1 MGDYI
6 HKIKTLPLDEVL
18 RRGSRM
24 IQRRSLSKFN
34 KWRARFQSTYVVRE
48 DLRIEMPINFSCVLF
63 EENGTQV
70 FALAKLFRAHKFDLL
85 GSGWRRVYYGM
96 TALGIEGNVYPPHE
110 AVIVDRAGDWL
121 LGKIQSVNLHY
132 AKKVWTLIDADY
144 EPIPWQMDFKSGYAW
159 SAKTWYT
166 EIAYG
171 HLPGVDVKV
180 PWELARMQHLP
191 MLARAFRVAEASERN
206 VYVREFRNEV
216 LNFIATNPPQFGVN
230 WHCSMDVGI
239 RVANW
244 LVAYDLFRTFGASFD
259 EDFER
264 VFASSV
270 YDHGR
275 HIIRNLEYSPHLR
288 SNHYLSDI
296 VGLLFAALHLPASD
310 ETDAWLAFALQELV
324 SEMAHEF
331 HEDGSNF
338 EGSTS
343 YHRLS
348 TELML
353 YGALFAVQMDE
364 IRRER
369 LLLYKPSLHRVQP
382 PLKPIEEQSFD
393 LVRKEI
399 FPAWLWE
406 RLAKALRFTSDLLHE
421 DGTIPQVG
429 DNDSGRFLKLNPVY
443 DVLTEEEAVTKYENL
458 QDFPVRK
465 NALYYDENILNHEH
479 LCEAYH
485 VLCGFDIEQPVS
497 FETAFIQSLAKEI
510 PTIRLADNLL
520 SVSNSLCVRDFVD
533 TLPLTGLDM
542 QEYHF
547 PNPKEDIS
555 AIRCY
560 PYAGMGLYIFKSPH
574 LYMTVRCGEVGQN
587 GNGGHA
593 HNDQLSLTLRID
605 GEDIIVDPG
614 TYLYTPL
621 PERRNEFRATAA
633 HFTIQKEGL
642 EQNPWHLG
650 RTGLFSMVHETTFA
664 KVLLLTSNAIVME
677 HSGFGEKVYRVV
689 EILEDEV
696 FVRDYGDRITRC
708 LSSGISSNG
717 YGKIYHLDYI
727 FEGNWCD
734 C

>member
-1 MGDYI
+1 MGDYWN
-6 HKIKTLPLDEVL
+6 KIRRLPLDEVL

-34 KWRARFQSTYVVRE
+34 KWRAGFQSTYCARE
-48 DLRIEMPINFSCVLF
+48 DLYIEVPISFRDVLF
-63 EENGTQV
+63 QEDATQV
-70 FALAKLFRAHKFDLL
+70 LALANLFRAHTFDFL

-96 TALGIEGNVYPPHE
+96 TALGVEGNVYPSSE

-121 LGKIQSVNLHY
+121 SGKIPSVNLRY

-171 HLPGVDVKV
+171 YLSGVDVKV

-191 MLARAFRVAEASERN
+191 MLARAFRIAEASERD
-206 VYVREFRNEV
+206 VYMREFRNEI
-216 LNFIATNPPQFGVN
+216 LDFIATNPPQFGVN
-230 WHCSMDVGI
+230 WHCTMDVGI

-244 LVAYDLFRTFGASFD
+244 LVAYDLFKTFGASFD
-259 EDFER
+259 DDFER
-264 VFASSV
+264 VLAASV

-275 HIIRNLEYSPHLR
+275 HIIRNLEYSPELR

-296 VGLLFAALHLPASD
+296 AGLLFAALHLPPSD

-338 EGSTS
+338 EGATS

-353 YGALFAVQMDE
+353 YSALFAVQMDPV
-364 IRRER
+364 RRNR
-369 LLLYKPSLHRVQP
+369 VKAYKCSLHHVQP
-382 PLKPIEEQSFD
+382 LLKPLEKQNFD
-393 LVRKEI
+393 LERDEI
-399 FPAWLWE
+399 FPAWFWE
-406 RLAKALRFTSDLLHE
+406 RLAKTLRFTSDLLHE
-421 DGTIPQVG
+421 DGTIPQIG

-443 DVLTEEEAVTKYENL
+443 DVLREQEAVAKYMNL
-458 QDFPVRK
+458 AGFPVREDGV
-465 NALYYDENILNHEH
+465 YYDENILNHQH
-479 LCEAYH
+479 LNEAYR
-485 VLCGFDIEQPVS
+485 VLCDLGNNSPIN
-497 FETAFIQSLAKEI
+497 FEMAFLRSLAEKI
-510 PTIRLADNLL
+510 PAVCLADNML
-520 SVSNSLCVRDFVD
+520 SSDDSVCVKDFVD
-533 TLPLTGLDM
+533 ALPVVDLDM

-547 PNPKEDIS
+547 PKPRERAS
-555 AIRCY
+555 ALHCY
-560 PYAGMGLYIFKSPH
+560 PYEGMGVYIFKSSH

-593 HNDQLSLTLRID
+593 HNDQLSITLRID
-605 GEDIIVDPG
+605 GKDIIVDPG

-621 PERRNEFRATAA
+621 SERRNEFRSTTA
-633 HFTIQKEGL
+633 HFTVQKDGA
-642 EQNPWHLG
+642 EQNLWNPGHA
-650 RTGLFSMVHETTFA
+650 GLFSMAHEQTLA
-664 KVLLLTSNAIVME
+664 KVLLLTPNAIVME
-677 HSGFGEKVYRVV
+677 HSGFGDKVYRVV

-696 FVRDYGDRITRC
+696 FVRDYGDGITRW
-708 LSSGISSNG
+708 LSSAAISNG
-717 YGKIYHLDYI
+717 YGKILALLPK
-727 FEGNWCD
+727 
-734 C
+734 

>member
-1 MGDYI
+1 MSRYWN
-6 HKIKTLPLDEVL
+6 KIRTLPLEEVL

-34 KWRARFQSTYVVRE
+34 KWRARIQSTYCARE
-48 DLRIEMPINFSCVLF
+48 DLHIEVPISFCDILF
-63 EENGTQV
+63 QENATQV
-70 FALAKLFRAHKFDLL
+70 LALANLFRAHKFDLL

-96 TALGIEGNVYPPHE
+96 TTLGVEGNVYPSSE

-121 LGKIQSVNLHY
+121 SGKIPFVNLRY
-132 AKKVWTLIDADY
+132 AKKVWALVDADY
-144 EPIPWQMDFKSGYAW
+144 EPIPWQMDFKSGYTW
-159 SAKTWYT
+159 SAKTWYM
-166 EIAYG
+166 ESAYG

-191 MLARAFRVAEASERN
+191 MLARAFRIAETSERD
-206 VYVREFRNEV
+206 VYMREFRNEI
-216 LNFIATNPPQFGVN
+216 LDFIATNPPQFGVN
-230 WHCSMDVGI
+230 WHCTMDVGI

-244 LVAYDLFRTFGASFD
+244 LVAYDLFKAFGVSFD
-259 EDFER
+259 DAFER
-264 VFASSV
+264 TLASSV

-275 HIIRNLEYSPHLR
+275 HIIRNLEYSPDLR

-296 VGLLFAALHLPASD
+296 VGLLFTALHLSSTD
-310 ETDAWLAFALQELV
+310 ETDMWLAFALQEMG
-324 SEMAHEF
+324 SEMVHEF

-353 YGALFAVQMDE
+353 YGALFAVQMDRS
-364 IRRER
+364 RRDR
-369 LLLYKPSLHRVQP
+369 VKSYRCTLHHVQPSLNS
-382 PLKPIEEQSFD
+382 IEKQDFD
-393 LVRKEI
+393 LDRDEI
-399 FPAWLWE
+399 FPEWFWE

-421 DGTIPQVG
+421 DGTIPQIG
-429 DNDSGRFLKLNPVY
+429 DNDSGRFLKLHPVY
-443 DVLTEEEAVTKYENL
+443 DIVSEQEAVAKYMNL
-458 QDFPVRK
+458 SFPARET
-465 NALYYDENILNHEH
+465 ALYYDENVLNHEY
-479 LCEAYH
+479 LAEAYRI
-485 VLCGFDIEQPVS
+485 LCRHDDVPLN
-497 FETAFIQSLAKEI
+497 FETIVLQSLAKRI
-510 PTIRLADNLL
+510 PAI
-520 SVSNSLCVRDFVD
+520 SLTPHCMSAHDDVCVQEFLD
-533 TLPLTGLDM
+533 TLPLEGLDR

-547 PNPKEDIS
+547 PKPKEDIS

-633 HFTIQKEGL
+633 HFTIQKEGM
-642 EQNPWHLG
+642 EQNPWHPG
-650 RTGLFSMVHETTFA
+650 RMGLFSMVHETTFA

-689 EILEDEV
+689 EISENEV
-696 FVRDYGDRITRC
+696 QIWDFGRNITKPVPHRFF
-708 LSSGISSNG
+708 SEG
-717 YGKIYHLDYI
+717 YGKCTRLR
-727 FEGNWCD
+727 G
-734 C
+734 

>member
-1 MGDYI
+1 MGDYWN
-6 HKIKTLPLDEVL
+6 KIRRLPLDEVL

-34 KWRARFQSTYVVRE
+34 KWRAGFQSTYAVRE
-48 DLRIEMPINFSCVLF
+48 DLRVEMPNNFSCTLF

-70 FALAKLFRAHKFDLL
+70 FALANLFRVHKFDLL

-96 TALGIEGNVYPPHE
+96 TALGVEGNVYPSSE

-121 LGKIQSVNLHY
+121 SGKIPSVNLRY

-144 EPIPWQMDFKSGYAW
+144 EPIPWQMDFKSGYTW

-171 HLPGVDVKV
+171 YLPGVDVKV
-180 PWELARMQHLP
+180 PWELARMHHLP
-191 MLARAFRVAEASERN
+191 MLARAFRIAEASERD
-206 VYVREFRNEV
+206 VYMREFRNEI
-216 LNFIATNPPQFGVN
+216 LDFIAVNPPQFGVN
-230 WHCSMDVGI
+230 WHCTMDVGI

-244 LVAYDLFRTFGASFD
+244 LVAYDLFKTFGASFD
-259 EDFER
+259 DDFER
-264 VFASSV
+264 VLAASV

-275 HIIRNLEYSPHLR
+275 HIIRNLEYSPELR

-296 VGLLFAALHLPASD
+296 AGLLFAALHLSASD
-310 ETDAWLAFALQELV
+310 ETDVWLAFALQELV

-353 YGALFAVQMDE
+353 YSVLFAVQMDPA
-364 IRRER
+364 RRNR
-369 LLLYKPSLHRVQP
+369 VKIYKCSLHHVQSS
-382 PLKPIEEQSFD
+382 LKPLEKQSFD
-393 LVRKEI
+393 LDCDEV
-399 FPAWLWE
+399 FPTWFWE
-406 RLAKALRFTSDLLHE
+406 RLAKALRFTSDLLYE

-443 DVLTEEEAVTKYENL
+443 DVLNEQEAVTKYMNLKCFPAGEN
-458 QDFPVRK
+458 R
-465 NALYYDENILNHEH
+465 LYYDENILNHEH
-479 LCEAYH
+479 LNEAYH
-485 VLCGFDIEQPVS
+485 VLCGLGNNSPIN
-497 FETAFIQSLAKEI
+497 FEMAFLRSLAEKI
-510 PTIRLADNLL
+510 PAVCLADNML
-520 SVSNSLCVRDFVD
+520 SSDDAVCVKDFVD
-533 TLPLTGLDM
+533 TLPTVDLDM

-547 PNPKEDIS
+547 PKPKEVVS
-555 AIRCY
+555 ALRCY
-560 PYAGMGLYIFKSPH
+560 SYEGMGLYIFKSPH

-593 HNDQLSLTLRID
+593 HNDQLSITLRID
-605 GEDIIVDPG
+605 GKDIIVDPG

-621 PERRNEFRATAA
+621 PERRNEFRSTTA
-633 HFTIQKEGL
+633 HFTVQKDGA
-642 EQNPWHLG
+642 EQNLWNPG
-650 RTGLFSMVHETTFA
+650 RAGLFSMACEQTLA
-664 KVLLLTSNAIVME
+664 KVLLLTQNAIVME
-677 HSGFGEKVYRVV
+677 HSGFGDKVYRVV

-696 FVRDYGDRITRC
+696 WIRDYGGNITRWM
-708 LSSGISSNG
+708 SKEFFSNG
-717 YGKIYHLDYI
+717 YGKLCISAL
-727 FEGNWCD
+727 
-734 C
+734 